1 MEGEADLGQDREI
14 EISEI
19 QEDFSEIGVYLLKA
33 SHKKLL
39 RVTLMKC

>member
-1 MEGEADLGQDREI
+1 MEEEGDLGQDRET
-14 EISEI
+14 EISDI
-19 QEDFSEIGVYLLKA
+19 HEDFLEIGVYLLKA